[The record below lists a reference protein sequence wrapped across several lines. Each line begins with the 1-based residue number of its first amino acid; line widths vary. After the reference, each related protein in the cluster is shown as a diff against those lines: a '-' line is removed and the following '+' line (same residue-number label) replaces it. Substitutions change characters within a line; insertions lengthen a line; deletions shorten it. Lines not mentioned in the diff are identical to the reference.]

1 MNKKIAQIRYYG
13 NKNKNNQP
21 SSIRLND
28 LISGEVFKE
37 FYPIYQ
43 INIQGDSRTAFH
55 INHDVNTVIIG
66 PLGIYN
72 LDLED
77 FSSITF
83 TIDFCTR
90 SGTWQKAKV
99 GVDF

>member
-37 FYPIYQ
+37 FYPISQ
-43 INIQGDSRTAFH
+43 INIQGDSGTAFH
-55 INHDVNTVIIG
+55 INHDVNTVLIG
-66 PLGIYN
+66 PSGVYN
-72 LDLED
+72 LDLEG
-77 FSSITF
+77 FSSIEDLSF
-83 TIDFCTR
+83 KTI
-90 SGTWQKAKV
+90 KV
-99 GVDF
+99 DSIPLIIDLIYG